1 MSHIPARST
10 THGDAL
16 AIASGGWLATREQ
29 RRAAREVNRVRLR
42 GVLATAYDVTRI
54 EAVEEV
60 AGSALVA
67 AAQVSA
73 LEGALAQQTPH
84 AQAQLRH
91 ITNASSV
98 ALGRI
103 VTQAGRGI

>member
-16 AIASGGWLATREQ
+16 AIASGGWMATREE

-42 GVLATAYDVTRI
+42 GAVATAYDVTRI

-73 LEGALAQQTPH
+73 LESALAQQTP
-84 AQAQLRH
+84 QARARLQH
-91 ITNASSV
+91 IADSSSI
-98 ALGRI
+98 AIAGI